1 MIMDDDLQLEAWLRV
16 AAADIAPKKLRQLA
30 EAFEFDARRLL
41 DAGRKAWGDACPD
54 LMLKQAGRLEDSAK
68 IDVTEGMAT
77 ARRLQANVITF
88 ADPAYPANLRPL
100 ADAPA
105 VLFVRGELVADDR
118 YAIAIVGSRRA
129 STYGLAISDRFSREL
144 AARGLTIVSGGARG
158 IDTRAHAGA
167 LNAGGR
173 TVAFIGS
180 GLDISYPAENR
191 KLFERIATSGQGAV
205 VSEYGFGSTPEPWRF
220 PARNRL
226 ISGMTMGT
234 LVIESPIDSGA
245 ILTANNAAAQGRDVF
260 AVPGPIETGR
270 NTGSHKLIQEGAKLV
285 QSPQDILDEL
295 GLLTLTSTDGSVASA
310 SLPPAPSNLDP
321 EQRRILDMLNL
332 QARSVDSLIVESTYA
347 APMVVGI
354 LTMLELKGLAR
365 RVPGNSF
372 VRVL

>member
-1 MIMDDDLQLEAWLRV
+1 
-16 AAADIAPKKLRQLA
+16 
-30 EAFEFDARRLL
+30 
-41 DAGRKAWGDACPD
+41 
-54 LMLKQAGRLEDSAK
+54 
-68 IDVTEGMAT
+68 
-77 ARRLQANVITF
+77 
-88 ADPAYPANLRPL
+88 
-100 ADAPA
+100 